1 MTKLYIFEGVPG
13 SGKTTSAKWLA
24 SRLGESAKLFLE
36 GDPEHPADY
45 ESVAC
50 LTEKQFD
57 EVEQECP
64 SVRGMA
70 IRKEER
76 YYISYA
82 SLYGKDTEL
91 FERLKAFD
99 VYELPVEDYLE
110 VALEKWKE
118 FVEQAKSGVHEYI
131 LECCYLQNPFTFLL
145 AKHNCSK
152 EIIFNFL
159 NKITNVITD
168 LDPIIVYFEQD
179 NVAENLEKIRQ
190 ERPVEWFDFITW
202 YYTGQE
208 YGKERGL
215 SGVSGVLAF
224 LEERKYYEKEFLRSV
239 PVRSLII
246 NNTNADW
253 GNIHNRLAI
262 KLGLTVK

>member
-24 SRLGESAKLFLE
+24 SRLGEKAKLFLE
-36 GDPEHPADY
+36 GDPQHPADY

-50 LTEKQFD
+50 LTEELFN
-57 EVEQECP
+57 EVVQECP

-70 IRKEER
+70 IRKGER
-76 YYISYA
+76 YYISYG
-82 SLYGKDTEL
+82 SLHDKDTEL
-91 FERLKAFD
+91 LERLKAFD
-99 VYELPVEDYLE
+99 VYELPVEDYVE

-118 FVEQAKSGVHEYI
+118 FVEQAKSGAHEYI

-159 NKITNVITD
+159 HKITNLILE
-168 LDPIIVYFEQD
+168 LDPVIVYFEQD
-179 NVAENLEKIRQ
+179 NITENLEKIRQ
-190 ERPVEWFDFITW
+190 ERSVEWFDFITW

-208 YGKERGL
+208 YGKQRGL
-215 SGVSGVLAF
+215 SGIGGVLHF
-224 LEERKYYEKEFLRSV
+224 LEERKQSEKEFLLGV
-239 PVRSLII
+239 PIRSLVI
-246 NNTNADW
+246 NNTNGNW
-253 GNIHNRLAI
+253 ENIHDRLDFE
-262 KLGLTVK
+262 LGLTEK

>member
-13 SGKTTSAKWLA
+13 SGKTTSAKWLK
-24 SRLGESAKLFLE
+24 SRLGENSKLFLE
-36 GDPEHPADY
+36 GDPQHPADY

-50 LTEKQFD
+50 LTEEQLNAIG
-57 EVEQECP
+57 QECP
-64 SVRGMA
+64 SVRSMA
-70 IRKEER
+70 TRKGER
-76 YYISYA
+76 YYISYG
-82 SLYGKDTEL
+82 SLYENDKEL

-99 VYELPVEDYLE
+99 VYELPVEGYVE

-118 FVEQAKSGVHEYI
+118 FVEQAKSGAHEYI

-159 NKITNVITD
+159 NKITNVITE
-168 LDPIIVYFEQD
+168 LDPVIVYFEQD

-208 YGKERGL
+208 YGIERGL
-215 SGVSGVLAF
+215 SGVSGVLHF
-224 LEERKYYEKEFLRSV
+224 LQERKQYEKEFLSGV
-239 PVRSLII
+239 SVRSLII

-253 GNIHNRLAI
+253 DNIHDRLAI
-262 KLGLTVK
+262 ELGLTVK

>member
-36 GDPEHPADY
+36 GDPQHPADY

-64 SVRGMA
+64 RVRRMA
-70 IRKEER
+70 IQKGER
-76 YYISYA
+76 YYISYS
-82 SLYGKDTEL
+82 SLYDKDTEL
-91 FERLKAFD
+91 FERLKPFD

-110 VALEKWKE
+110 VALDKWKE
-118 FVEQAKSGVHEYI
+118 FVQQAKSGTHEYI

-152 EIIFNFL
+152 ETIFNFL
-159 NKITNVITD
+159 NKITNVITE
-168 LDPIIVYFEQD
+168 LDPVIVYFEQD

-215 SGVSGVLAF
+215 SGVSGVLYF
-224 LEERKYYEKEFLRSV
+224 LEERKELEKEFLQGTTARS
-239 PVRSLII
+239 IMI

-253 GNIHNRLAI
+253 ERIHHHIAAEL
-262 KLGLTVK
+262 KLK

>member
-24 SRLGESAKLFLE
+24 NRVGDNAKLYLE

-50 LTEKQFD
+50 LTEEQLNVF
-57 EVEQECP
+57 EQECP

-70 IRKEER
+70 TRKGER

-82 SLYGKDTEL
+82 SLYEKDPEL

-99 VYELPVEDYLE
+99 VYELPVEDYVE

-118 FVEQAKSGVHEYI
+118 FVEKAKSGAHEYI

-159 NKITNVITD
+159 NQITNVITE
-168 LDPIIVYFEQD
+168 LDPVIVYFEQD

-202 YYTGQE
+202 YYTSQE

-215 SGVSGVLAF
+215 SGVGGVLAF
-224 LEERKYYEKEFLRSV
+224 LEDRKQSEKEFLRGV
-239 PVRSLII
+239 PIRSLVI
-246 NNTNADW
+246 NNMNADW
-253 GNIHNRLAI
+253 ENIHDRLTFE
-262 KLGLTVK
+262 LGLTEK